1 MTSLAEH
8 PELARIQAAV
18 ENGGWTPGE
27 VLPRHGHGCF
37 GCGDV
42 EVNPASFGLQAT
54 VTSEGVRAELSFD
67 ARFLG
72 APGLAH
78 GGAIA
83 GALDDLFGMLLMRQL
98 IPAVTTDLR
107 VRYAKPIH
115 LDDPCVLT
123 AWQVDRDGKD
133 LHVAAAIVQHDVR
146 KVTADGVF
154 RIVSPERLANRYER
168 S

>member
-1 MTSLAEH
+1 MTFIAEH
-8 PELARIQAAV
+8 PELPRFLAAL
-18 ENGGWTPGE
+18 EDGGWQPGE
-27 VLPRHGHGCF
+27 VLPRHAHGCF
-37 GCGDV
+37 GCGDD
-42 EVNPASFGLQAT
+42 NPASFGLQAT
-54 VTSEGVRAELSFD
+54 VTPEGVRAEMAFD
-67 ARFLG
+67 ERYLG

-83 GALDDLFGMLLMRQL
+83 AVVDDLLGMLLMRQL
-98 IPAVTTDLR
+98 VPGVTTDLR

-115 LDDPCVLT
+115 LHDPCELT
-123 AWQVDRDGKD
+123 AWQVDRVDKD

-146 KVTADGVF
+146 KVTAEAAF